1 MLADQTITDKRT
13 YKPAQIL
20 LRLWTLTGKYRMFI
34 IPLLIAALAASLV
47 EVGYLESIR
56 RLVKGAAESQFSLI
70 YSGLIIGVFIVVL
83 RAIVSLFTTWL
94 ETIFQQKTQVFLQSR
109 LLHSLART
117 DTQEL
122 AKYHTGDLTS
132 RVWTSATEAQKGI
145 NQHGIELTK
154 NIIQLVLAFAYF
166 SWVSLP
172 LTMAIIAFT
181 LIYPLVTA
189 GLGRKLQREHDRLNA
204 SAAAR
209 DELLTDIIQ
218 APVEIRSYGLSG
230 YMQRQFS
237 GRMNQV
243 FKRTMSVSVLQRLT
257 EAAGRVSTYGGMILI
272 LYLGGLQVLHGH
284 MDVGGLA
291 AFLVASSQLTR
302 PIEALSGLW
311 SQIIGSASQAARIFE
326 ILDLGKKKPAAAQPQ
341 HKFMTEGVHVDRIFY
356 RYSEQE
362 EVLSNISFTAPK
374 GKLTVITGPS
384 GCGKTTLLKVIA
396 GLNAPA
402 SGSIQMNNPND
413 SNHSNNSAIAY
424 KDSVG
429 LAALKY
435 PDQDIERDIK
445 HVYVPQQAFIFSGT
459 VEENI
464 RFGAEE
470 LSAEEVQ
477 LAARMTYVHDAI
489 MNQAD
494 GYKTELQ
501 PQGGD
506 MSGGE
511 LQRISLARAVLR
523 KSEILLLDEPT
534 SSQDPWHE
542 QQLNELFTVLATEY
556 DTTIIAVTHRLTLIE
571 RADQVIYMQ
580 DGEVVDIGTHRE
592 LLNHENG
599 YLAYLAEQGAEERIY
614 GEVPEQL

>member
-1 MLADQTITDKRT
+1 
-13 YKPAQIL
+13 
-20 LRLWTLTGKYRMFI
+20 MFI

-56 RLVKGAAESQFSLI
+56 RLVKGAAESQFSLM
-70 YSGLIIGVFIVVL
+70 YSGLIIGVSIVVL
-83 RAIVSLFTTWL
+83 RVIVSLFTTWS
-94 ETIFQQKTQVFLQSR
+94 ETLFQQKTQVFLQSR

-145 NQHGIELTK
+145 NQHGIELAK
-154 NIIQLVLAFAYF
+154 NMIQLLLAFAYF
-166 SWVSLP
+166 SWVNLQ
-172 LTMAIIAFT
+172 LALAIIAFT

-204 SAAAR
+204 SAAER

-230 YMQRQFS
+230 YMQQQFS
-237 GRMNQV
+237 RRMNKV
-243 FKRTMSVSVLQRLT
+243 FRRTMSVSVLQRLT

-272 LYLGGLQVLHGH
+272 LYLGGIQVLNGH

-311 SQIIGSASQAARIFE
+311 SEVIGSASHASRVFE
-326 ILDLGKKKPAAAQPQ
+326 MLDLEKKKPAAAQPQ
-341 HKFMTEGVHVDRIFY
+341 HKFMTEGVHVNQIFY
-356 RYSEQE
+356 RYAEQE
-362 EVLSNISFTAPK
+362 EVLSNISFTAAK

-384 GCGKTTLLKVIA
+384 GCGKTTLLKLIA
-396 GLNAPA
+396 GLHAPA
-402 SGSIQMNNPND
+402 SGSIQFNN
-413 SNHSNNSAIAY
+413 SNNSTLPS

-429 LAALKY
+429 SEALKY
-435 PDQDIERDIK
+435 LAQDLERDIK
-445 HVYVPQQAFIFSGT
+445 HVYVPQQVFIFSGT

-464 RFGAEE
+464 RFGAEGVF
-470 LSAEEVQ
+470 AEEIQ
-477 LAARMTYVHDAI
+477 LAARMTHAHDAI
-489 MNQAD
+489 MNQTD
-494 GYKTELQ
+494 GYETELQ
-501 PQGGD
+501 PQEGN

-542 QQLNELFTVLATEY
+542 QQLNELFTVLAAEY
-556 DTTIIAVTHRLTLIE
+556 DTTIIAVTHRLSLIE
-571 RADQVIYMQ
+571 RADQLIYMQ

-592 LLNHENG
+592 LLNRENG
-599 YLAYLAEQGAEERIY
+599 YLAYLAEQDAEERIY